1 MTTLAIQFNRLLAT
15 LLLIAVEVAVL
26 ERIYS

>member
-1 MTTLAIQFNRLLAT
+1 MTILAIQFNRLLAT
-15 LLLIAVEVAVL
+15 LALIAVEVAVL